1 MGGAGG
7 LELSGTAR
15 PRKVGVRL
23 GLPIRVDDAR
33 LVVERLHHGPDGL
46 KALVRAEGLS
56 GALADRAISDTRLV
70 LTWVGDQLSIDEWDG
85 RLEGGRLRGLGGEG
99 RGAAVLGLSMRPPS
113 PFQLAVRLEGVEVPG
128 LLRGLFPAR
137 MGTRGKFDAELALS
151 GELDRLLSIEGDGR
165 VQVSD
170 SRLWAVPVFR
180 ELLGQLG
187 LDASVVFESL
197 AANLRIEDGKL
208 RCSDAS
214 LRAPLLQLSGGGALD
229 FDGGLDFELG
239 LTYGLVDRLGAVRQ
253 ALYWLQNKI
262 LSVTISG
269 EMAQPVVRIQNPLGS
284 LLQEA
289 PRRRLPLPPLS
300 PMPPRF

>member
-1 MGGAGG
+1 
-7 LELSGTAR
+7 
-15 PRKVGVRL
+15 
-23 GLPIRVDDAR
+23 
-33 LVVERLHHGPDGL
+33 
-46 KALVRAEGLS
+46 
-56 GALADRAISDTRLV
+56 
-70 LTWVGDQLSIDEWDG
+70 
-85 RLEGGRLRGLGGEG
+85 
-99 RGAAVLGLSMRPPS
+99 
-113 PFQLAVRLEGVEVPG
+113 
-128 LLRGLFPAR
+128 
-137 MGTRGKFDAELALS
+137 
-151 GELDRLLSIEGDGR
+151 LLSIEGDGR

-197 AANLRIEDGKL
+197 AANLRVEDGKL